1 MVHNRPALWRLP
13 GRLRDQRRY
22 RGETTVLW
30 QFDFVATHIK
40 LTKQGGAYPR
50 YSSFDLVRKRD
61 PGFEAAAAL
70 RAMPNMTSVAFTK
83 VF

>member
-1 MVHNRPALWRLP
+1 M
-13 GRLRDQRRY
+13 
-22 RGETTVLW
+22 W

-40 LTKQGGAYPR
+40 LTEQDAPTIDRKISYRALL
-50 YSSFDLVRKRD
+50 FFIDVVRKHH